1 MAAPTDTHLKVLS
14 AGAVKYV
21 VTGLA
26 PAFAA
31 DTGIAVDFSFGTIAG
46 VRRQI
51 ADGARPDVIIG
62 TRPAIAA
69 MEQTGTVLAGSIAE
83 IGRTLSGLGVRAD
96 TPAPDIST
104 PDRFRQALL
113 DARSVAYTDP
123 AAGGTSGLFLVG
135 LLERLGIAEAMR
147 AKTLLCSNGDE
158 VVDTVIA
165 GDAELASTFISEI
178 IARKGMKVAG
188 PFPPAIAHGMDYA
201 AGLSANGGNREAAAA
216 FIKLLVDPAQDDFLA
231 SRGFAPAAR

>member
-1 MAAPTDTHLKVLS
+1 MAAPTGTHLKVLS

-26 PAFAA
+26 PAFTAG
-31 DTGIAVDFSFGTIAG
+31 TGIAVDFSFGTIAG

-51 ADGARPDVIIG
+51 AEGARADVIIG
-62 TRPAIAA
+62 TRPAIAV
-69 MEQTGTVLAGSIAE
+69 MEQTGVVLAGSVAE
-83 IGRTLSGLGVRAD
+83 IGRTLSGLGVRAG
-96 TPAPDIST
+96 TPVPDIST
-104 PDRFRQALL
+104 PNRFRQAML

-123 AAGGTSGLFLVG
+123 AAGGTSGLYLVG
-135 LLERLGIAEAMR
+135 LLERLGIADAMG
-147 AKTLLCSNGDE
+147 AKTLLCRNGDE
-158 VVDTVIA
+158 VVDKVIA

-178 IARKGMKVAG
+178 ITRKGMKVAG

-201 AGLSANGGNREAAAA
+201 AGLSADGGNRDAAVA

-231 SRGFAPAAR
+231 SCGFKAARH